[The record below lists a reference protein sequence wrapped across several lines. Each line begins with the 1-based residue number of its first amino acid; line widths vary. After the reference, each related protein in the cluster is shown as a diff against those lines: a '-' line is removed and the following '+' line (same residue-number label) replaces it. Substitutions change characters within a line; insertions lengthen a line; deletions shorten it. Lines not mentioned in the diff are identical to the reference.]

1 MSTIL
6 VDNLTGKTSAGDITV
21 TSEGGAATQSLQQG
35 LAKAWVLFQGTGT
48 VAIDDS
54 HNTASISDVGT
65 GQYTVN
71 FSASMNNAF
80 YAGIGSAKQDTSGTH
95 TSNVD
100 RIMNPARVPLVTSNM
115 KFHAQNL
122 GGGDSD
128 IEEGA
133 VHIMGDLA

>member
-1 MSTIL
+1 MSKAAEL
-6 VDNLTGKTSAGDITV
+6 A
-21 TSEGGAATQSLQQG
+21 EFGGGISGGTDAVSG
-35 LAKAWVLFQGTGT
+35 VAKCWVLFQGTGT

-54 HNTASISDVGT
+54 LNTASISDVGT

-71 FSASMNNAF
+71 FSSNMNNAF

-100 RIMNPARVPLVTSNM
+100 RIMNPARVPLVTSDM
-115 KFHAQNL
+115 KFHSQNL
-122 GGGDSD
+122 SGTDSD

-133 VHIMGDLA
+133 AHIMGDLA